1 MKVSCVIILV
11 GQEAKEQIDLYAAAI
26 GVGPTGKQNPAMIT
40 AYPSHAT
47 GIGLMA
53 KNVIPAAA
61 WK

>member
-26 GVGPTGKQNPAMIT
+26 GVT